1 MIPMPLDLPY
11 STAPDL
17 AGVLALL
24 DQDGADLLT
33 DEEND
38 LVKED
43 QSKRGGWTENLAEK
57 LDDNELARIATLVT
71 DGYEADEESRADWRE
86 REKLGIRLLGISENA
101 DGEPAF
107 DGASRAVH
115 PGLIEAVVQFQ
126 ARAIAELWQ
135 PEGPCKTLVEGQATS
150 EKDQQA
156 KRVMDYL
163 NWLYTTRMPGAY
175 QQHDRLLFRLPLSG
189 SGFKKIYH
197 DELVGCVVARYVP
210 AEDLI
215 VPYGATDLLTTPR
228 ITQLL
233 KLTGYD
239 IQRLMEAGVYRQ
251 TELLDPVD
259 DLATNLDD
267 ALQEELDAVTSTKS
281 SPTQDNRQSDRY
293 VFLEQSVILDID
305 GEPKASPFLVTMDR
319 ESEEI
324 LAIYRDW
331 REDDPRRQRIER
343 FVHYP
348 FLPGL
353 DGFYCLGLLHVVG
366 RLAEALSG
374 NLRALLDSATL
385 ANLRGGFRS
394 ADVRLPGAKSSTDG
408 LTITPGEWLPVD
420 ATAEELQKLFVQ
432 IPYGEPSQTL
442 FNLLQYLDQLIRR
455 VSGTT
460 EDLVGDNTKSV
471 PVGTTLARIEQGLKV
486 QTAIQMR
493 LHRAQQ
499 KELQLV
505 VERIAEHGPDP
516 AYCRDVLGMTPEQ
529 FAADF
534 DSRVDVRPV
543 SDPNAV
549 TATQRMVIAQALV
562 DMASQNPDL
571 FDRREVYRR
580 LLETMRV
587 AEIDTLMPAKGEAPH
602 MGPVEENM
610 ALVTM
615 QPVRAY
621 PDQDHTAHGIVHQTW
636 LAGLDPETLKR
647 VQATAVAHIAEHQ
660 AWAYYLQMQQAMG
673 MQLPAAPMGQPV
685 QLTPEQENM
694 LAMMAAQAAQL
705 MAQQQPPPP
714 VDPAA
719 AQAAAKAESEQAK
732 VAADIRRQDALA
744 AATVARDDA
753 QAIAKMQRG
762 AAEQEAK
769 LIGKYM
775 SEAGQRGL
783 EQEPI
788 A

>member
-1 MIPMPLDLPY
+1 MLNTPY
-11 STAPDL
+11 PTTPDL
-17 AGVLALL
+17 RKVMDLL
-24 DQDGADLLT
+24 ESGADDDLLT
-33 DEEND
+33 DEEQA
-38 LVKED
+38 LTVEPP
-43 QSKRGGWTENLAEK
+43 RTGGWTENLAER
-57 LDDNELARIATLVT
+57 LDENELARIATLIT
-71 DGYEADEESRADWRE
+71 DGYEMDEESRQDWRD

-107 DGASRAVH
+107 TGASRAVH
-115 PGLIEAVVQFQ
+115 PGLIEAVIQFQ

-135 PEGPCKTLVEGQATS
+135 PEGPCKTIVEGEATT
-150 EKDQQA
+150 EKDQQS
-156 KRVMDYL
+156 KRVMDYV

-189 SGFKKIYH
+189 SGFKKVYF
-197 DELVGCVVARYVP
+197 DELSGCVVSRYVS

-215 VPYGATDLLTTPR
+215 VPYGATDLVTTPR

-239 IQRLMEAGVYRQ
+239 IKRLMDAGVYRD
-251 TELLDPVD
+251 TDLSDPTD
-259 DLATNLDD
+259 DYAANLDD
-267 ALQEELDAVTSTKS
+267 ALQEELDAVTSSKPS
-281 SPTQDNRQSDRY
+281 SRNADQSDRY
-293 VFLEQSVILDID
+293 VILEQSVILDID
-305 GEPKASPFLVTMDR
+305 GEPPRSPYLVSMDR
-319 ESEEI
+319 ESETI

-331 REDDPRRQRIER
+331 READQRRLRIER

-366 RLAEALSG
+366 RLAESLSG
-374 NLRALLDSATL
+374 NLRALLDSALL

-394 ADVRLPGAKSSTDG
+394 ADVRLPGAKSSAEG

-460 EDLVGDNTKSV
+460 EDLVGENTKSV

-505 VERIAEHGPDP
+505 VERVAEHGPD
-516 AYCRDVLGMTPEQ
+516 ANYCRDVLGTTPDI

-534 DSRVDVRPV
+534 DSRIDIRPV

-549 TATQRMVIAQALV
+549 SGTQRLVIAQAMV
-562 DMASQNPDL
+562 EMANQNPDL

-587 AEIDTLMPAKGEAPH
+587 PEVDALMPEKNSAPR

-615 QPVRAY
+615 QPVRAL
-621 PDQDHTAHGIVHQTW
+621 PDQDHTAHTVVHQTW
-636 LAGLDPETLKR
+636 LAGLDKATLQR
-647 VQATAVAHIAEHQ
+647 VQAAAIAHIAEHQ
-660 AWAYYLQMQQAMG
+660 AWQYHLMMQQAMG
-673 MQLPAAPMGQPV
+673 MQLPATPMGQPA
-685 QLTPEQENM
+685 QLDPQQENM

-705 MAQQQPPPP
+705 MASQQQPA
-714 VDPAA
+714 VDPATVH
-719 AQAAAKAESEQAK
+719 AAAKAESEQAK
-732 VAADIRRQDALA
+732 AAAEIRRKDAIA

-753 QAIAKMQRG
+753 QSIAKMRRG
-762 AAEQEAK
+762 VAEEEAR

-775 SEAGQRGL
+775 SEAGKRGL
-783 EQEPI
+783 EQEPTESEMS
-788 A
+788 